1 MDKLTTYKSI
11 KEEAEMRKFARFKQA
26 ERARAGEGPREG
38 ARGGEGGRNTGGRSR
53 ALKGRNRAAEIVG
66 EKRELM
72 EGQERGER
80 QSKVKSLRSGRRE
93 ELAPDAVRCVPT
105 ACSRHGS
112 RRECLLRR
120 LHPGPLSPARRLPCS
135 RDRSWP

>member
-38 ARGGEGGRNTGGRSR
+38 AQGGEGGRNTGGRSR

-80 QSKVKSLRSGRRE
+80 QSKGKTLRSGRRE

-105 ACSRHGS
+105 ACSWHGS
-112 RRECLLRR
+112 RRECLLRW
-120 LHPGPLSPARRLPCS
+120 LHPGPLSPAPRLPRS